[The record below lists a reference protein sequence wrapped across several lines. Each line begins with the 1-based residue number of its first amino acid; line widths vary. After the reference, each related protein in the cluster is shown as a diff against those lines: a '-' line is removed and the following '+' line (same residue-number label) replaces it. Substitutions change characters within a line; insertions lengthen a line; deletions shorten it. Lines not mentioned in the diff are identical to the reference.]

1 MAAFFSRSSRAL
13 PYVTGAAVLGAG
25 ATYYASRPRIQLES
39 AQNAPTPALSFPSS
53 MPFPKKITVTDVE
66 QVNHDTKK
74 ITFSLPGGDSQVS
87 GVPFGCKSW
96 QAQVCLQEVLIGY
109 TAAILTSH
117 WPENGWLPVFRPY
130 TPISAPDDRGTLQLL
145 VKQYPKG
152 RASSHLH
159 SLIPGSTLTVRG
171 PIPAYTWQRST
182 TPRELVL
189 IAGGAGITPIYS
201 MARGI
206 LSDPEDQTRIQM
218 FWGVNSTKDIVLGK
232 ELEQLEQQYPSR
244 LRVTF
249 CVSGAEVKPDAVELA
264 EPGRYKKGYVSS
276 ESLREAITRAKAGGW
291 GDAKGT
297 KVFICGPPAMEE
309 AIAGKTGWLGGEY
322 GVAKKEIHAF

>member
-1 MAAFFSRSSRAL
+1 MAYIFSRSSRAL
-13 PYVTGAAVLGAG
+13 PFVTAAVTSAAG
-25 ATYYASRPRIQLES
+25 ASYYASRPRVQLDS
-39 AQNAPTPALSFPSS
+39 AQNLPTPTLSFPSS
-53 MPFPKKITVTDVE
+53 MAFPKQLTVTTVE

-87 GVPFGCKSW
+87 GIPFGS
-96 QAQVCLQEVLIGY
+96 
-109 TAAILTSH
+109 AILTSH
-117 WPENGWLPVFRPY
+117 WPAKGWFPIFRPY

-145 VKQYPKG
+145 VKQYPNG

-159 SLIPGSTLTVRG
+159 SLTPGSTLTVRG
-171 PIPAYTWQRST
+171 PIPAYTWQRSP

-206 LSDPEDQTRIQM
+206 LSDPEDQTKIQM
-218 FWGVNSTKDIVLGK
+218 FWGVNGAKDIVLK
-232 ELEQLEQQYPSR
+232 NELEELERQYPGR
-244 LRVTF
+244 LQVTY
-249 CVSGAEVKPDAVELA
+249 CVSGPEGKTGAADLGAPGKYKQGYITSEV
-264 EPGRYKKGYVSS
+264 
-276 ESLREAITRAKAGGW
+276 LREAITRAKLGSF

-297 KVFICGPPAMEE
+297 KVFICGPPTMQE

-322 GVAKKEIHAF
+322 GLVKKEIHAF

>member
-25 ATYYASRPRIQLES
+25 ATFYASRPRIQLDS

-53 MPFPKKITVTDVE
+53 MPFPKQLTVLSTE

-87 GVPFGCKSW
+87 GVPFGS
-96 QAQVCLQEVLIGY
+96 
-109 TAAILTSH
+109 AILTSH
-117 WPENGWLPVFRPY
+117 WPKDGWFPVFRPY
-130 TPISAPDDRGTLQLL
+130 TPISAPDDRGVLQLL
-145 VKQYPKG
+145 VKQYPNG
-152 RASSHLH
+152 RASSYLH
-159 SLIPGSTLTVRG
+159 SLTPGSTLSTRG

-206 LSDPEDQTRIQM
+206 LSDPEDQTRLQL
-218 FWGVNSTKDIVLGK
+218 FWGVNNTRDIVLK
-232 ELEQLEQQYPSR
+232 RELEELEQQYSSR
-244 LRVTF
+244 LQVTY
-249 CVSGAEVKPDAVELA
+249 CVSGSEEADLS
-264 EPGRYKKGYVSS
+264 EPGKYKKGYISS
-276 ESLREAITRAKAGGW
+276 EGLKEAITRAKAGSW

-297 KVFICGPPAMEE
+297 KVFICGPPAMQE
-309 AIAGKTGWLGGEY
+309 AIAGKKGWLAGDY
-322 GVAKKEIHAF
+322 GLVKKEIHAF

>member
-1 MAAFFSRSSRAL
+1 MAAFLSRTSRAL
-13 PYVTGAAVLGAG
+13 PYVTGAAALGAG
-25 ATYYASRPRIQLES
+25 ATYYTSRPRIQLES

-53 MPFPKKITVTDVE
+53 MPFPKKITVTNVE

-87 GVPFGCKSW
+87 GVPFGS
-96 QAQVCLQEVLIGY
+96 
-109 TAAILTSH
+109 AILTSH
-117 WPENGWLPVFRPY
+117 WPQNGWFPVFRPY

-159 SLIPGSTLTVRG
+159 SLVPGSTLTFRG
-171 PIPAYTWQRST
+171 PIPVYTWQRST

-206 LSDPEDQTRIQM
+206 LSDPEDKTRIQM

-244 LRVTF
+244 LQVTY
-249 CVSGAEVKPDAVELA
+249 CVSGPEGKPEAVDFA
-264 EPGRYKKGYVSS
+264 EPGRYKKGYIRS

-322 GVAKKEIHAF
+322 GVAKKEIHTF